1 MSVARHKSQND
12 PENGAKDVVKDV
24 VEIVVKPV
32 DPRVART
39 REQIDAAFVAM
50 LHRRTYVGIRVG
62 EIARK
67 AGVGRATFYAHYA
80 TKHEL
85 LQSQLRRIVCPMIVA
100 THDRA
105 CPIDATALF
114 AHLTASPRIY
124 HGLMSG
130 DSGPLAQRMLLT
142 CFEERLRELASM
154 QDDRGAGGEIVPDG
168 LADRFIASSLLTL
181 VSWCIEVRSTRTPLE
196 LQRVYAVLIGG
207 LKD

>member
-1 MSVARHKSQND
+1 MPVARHKSKND
-12 PENGAKDVVKDV
+12 PENAAKVV
-24 VEIVVKPV
+24 VEVVVKPV
-32 DPRVART
+32 DLRVART

-50 LHRRTYVGIRVG
+50 LHRRAYDGIRVG
-62 EIARK
+62 DIARK

-80 TKHEL
+80 TKHDL

-100 THDRA
+100 THERA

-142 CFEERLRELASM
+142 CFEERLRELGSM
-154 QDDRGAGGEIVPDG
+154 EGDRRVGGAIVPDG

-181 VSWCIEVRSTRTPLE
+181 VSWCIEVRSTRTPPE
-196 LQRVYAVLIGG
+196 LQRVYAALIGG

>member
-1 MSVARHKSQND
+1 MPVARQKSKID
-12 PENGAKDVVKDV
+12 PESAGNDIVKAV
-24 VEIVVKPV
+24 GKPV
-32 DPRVART
+32 DVRVART

-62 EIARK
+62 DIARK

-80 TKHEL
+80 TKHDL

-100 THDRA
+100 TRDRA

-114 AHLTASPRIY
+114 AHLAASPRIY

-142 CFEERLRELASM
+142 CFEERLRELGST
-154 QDDRGAGGEIVPDG
+154 QGDRGIGGALVPDG

-181 VSWCIEVRSTRTPLE
+181 VSWCIEVRDTRTPAD
-196 LQRVYAVLIGG
+196 LQRVYAALIGG

>member
-1 MSVARHKSQND
+1 
-12 PENGAKDVVKDV
+12 
-24 VEIVVKPV
+24 
-32 DPRVART
+32 
-39 REQIDAAFVAM
+39 M
-50 LHRRTYVGIRVG
+50 LHRRTYDGIRVG
-62 EIARK
+62 DIARK

-80 TKHEL
+80 TKHDL

-130 DSGPLAQRMLLT
+130 DSGPLAQRMLLA
-142 CFEERLRELASM
+142 CFEERLRELVSM
-154 QDDRGAGGEIVPDG
+154 DVDRHIAGAIVPDG

-181 VSWCIEVRSTRTPLE
+181 VSWCIEVRSTRTPPE
-196 LQRVYAVLIGG
+196 LQRVYAALIGG
-207 LKD
+207 LKG